1 MGYAILFLAVLIADQ
16 LTKAIAFALYGNA
29 SALHE
34 WIPNFLG
41 IKTTVNDGISLGWLG
56 DKEWLQPVVIA
67 LTALAI
73 VVFFIVFLKLGK
85 NRRFLRTALI
95 LIIVGAAGNL
105 IDRAVMQGVR
115 DLVYMNFGFVD
126 FSNNIADDA
135 VTVGA
140 VMFIIAL
147 LFVDKEAIFR
157 SRKGEEKRAVL
168 DAVSELD
175 ENARTTDNDLGEPE
189 REERASHSSEKTE

>member
-34 WIPNFLG
+34 WISNFLG

-67 LTALAI
+67 LTCLAV

-85 NRRFLRTALI
+85 NRRFLRTALV
-95 LIIVGAAGNL
+95 LIIVGAVGNL

-115 DLVYMNFGFVD
+115 DLIYMNFGFVD

-140 VMFIIAL
+140 VMFVLAL

-157 SRKGEEKRAVL
+157 FRKNKEKRELLEA
-168 DAVSELD
+168 ASEL
-175 ENARTTDNDLGEPE
+175 EQNSRAADNDLGKPE
-189 REERASHSSEKTE
+189 TEERAPRAAEKRK